1 LWGIASGQV
10 DNKIKILIL
19 TILIGCDHVGQKHF
33 ESSKGWFEL
42 DYPGH
47 WTQFDEED
55 GTYLFMDNE
64 DWKGNLR
71 ITAMR
76 IDNDKEPGRIK
87 RNLREEL
94 EQKRGSKMMS
104 LGDMDAVYWTK
115 EVEQD
120 GDSLFVYNWTT
131 GDKGTL
137 LICSFV
143 VDKNKIDQREVKEEL
158 GHAIRTLESISV
170 R

>member
-1 LWGIASGQV
+1 MSC
-10 DNKIKILIL
+10 DNLE
-19 TILIGCDHVGQKHF
+19 QKHF

-42 DYPGH
+42 DYPIH

-76 IDNDKEPGRIK
+76 IDNDREPDRVK

-94 EQKRGSKMMS
+94 KQKIGSKMVS
-104 LGDMDAVYWTK
+104 LGQMEAVYWIK

-120 GDSLFVYNWTT
+120 GDSLLIHNWTT

-143 VDKNKIDQREVKEEL
+143 VDKHKAGQKEVKDEL
-158 GHAIRTLESISV
+158 EHAISTLESIRV

>member
-1 LWGIASGQV
+1 
-10 DNKIKILIL
+10 
-19 TILIGCDHVGQKHF
+19 VGQQHF

-64 DWKGNLR
+64 NWKGNLR
-71 ITAMR
+71 ITAMK
-76 IDNDKEPGRIK
+76 IENDQEPGRIK

-94 EQKRGSKMMS
+94 EQRIGSKIIR
-104 LGDMDAVYWTK
+104 LGTMDAVYWTK
-115 EVEQD
+115 EVEQN

-143 VDKNKIDQREVKEEL
+143 VDKDNLNQNEIKEEL
-158 GHAIRTLESISV
+158 GYAIKALESIRV

>member
-1 LWGIASGQV
+1 MIFFLDKV
-10 DNKIKILIL
+10 NNRIKIIFL

-47 WTQFDEED
+47 WTQFNEED
-55 GTYLFMDNE
+55 GTYLFMDSD

-76 IDNDKEPGRIK
+76 IENDNEPGRIK

-94 EQKRGSKMMS
+94 EQRRGSTMIT
-104 LGDMDAVYWTK
+104 LGKMDAVYWTK
-115 EVEQD
+115 EVEEE
-120 GDSLFVYNWTT
+120 GDSLLVYHWTT
-131 GDKGTL
+131 GDNGTL

-143 VDKNKIDQREVKEEL
+143 TDKNKIGQKEVREEL
-158 GHAIRTLESISV
+158 QHAIRTLESISV

>member
-1 LWGIASGQV
+1 
-10 DNKIKILIL
+10 
-19 TILIGCDHVGQKHF
+19 VGQKSF
-33 ESSKGWFEL
+33 ESLHGWFEL
-42 DYPGH
+42 SYPGH

-64 DWKGNLR
+64 HWKGNLR
-71 ITAMR
+71 VTAMR
-76 IDNDKEPGRIK
+76 IENDKEPGRIK

-94 EQKRGSKMMS
+94 ERRVGSKMIR
-104 LGDMDAVYWTK
+104 LADMDAVYWTK
-115 EVEQD
+115 EVEQN

-143 VDKNKIDQREVKEEL
+143 IDKGRIDQKEVKDEL
-158 GHAIRTLESISV
+158 KHAINTLESISV